1 MECQKVASLK
11 LLIFLASLSDVT
23 VLINIFLEDQ
33 LWCVSL
39 QIIGRYQFFLKNTVT
54 DVQENL
60 DYLSNIAHIII
71 CNVYFCLHIGNA
83 SNTSLE
89 RMCIKTSNWSCQIN
103 HYSSCFMQHF
113 QYCIRPANNFQRKR
127 HALKLDWQSSF
138 S

>member
-39 QIIGRYQFFLKNTVT
+39 QIIGRYQFFLKNTIT

-89 RMCIKTSNWSCQIN
+89 RMCIKTSNWSC
-103 HYSSCFMQHF
+103 
-113 QYCIRPANNFQRKR
+113 
-127 HALKLDWQSSF
+127 
-138 S
+138 